1 VHHSKV
7 DVPSPTPPEPEPD
20 LELMARVS
28 GKDPAA
34 ERILV
39 RRLSG
44 RVARLARLLSGP
56 SVDADDAAQLALLE
70 ILASAG
76 TFRVAASLEAW
87 ADRITVRTVARLVR
101 RESAHKSLLA
111 RWIVPGELPWGRRSD
126 AGGEPLGLDA
136 ILARLSPERREA
148 LVLRHAL
155 EYSVEEIAELTGA
168 PVGTVK
174 DRLVAGRKEIRKAL
188 ERDARR
194 AERRRPS

>member
-1 VHHSKV
+1 MHHSKV
-7 DVPSPTPPEPEPD
+7 DVPSATPPDVEPD
-20 LELMARVS
+20 LELMARVARKES
-28 GKDPAA
+28 AA
-34 ERILV
+34 ERALV
-39 RRLSG
+39 RRLFG

-56 SVDADDAAQLALLE
+56 TVDPDDAAQVALLE

-111 RWIVPGELPWGRRSD
+111 RWVVPGELPWGKRTEPSN
-126 AGGEPLGLDA
+126 EPLGLDA
-136 ILARLSPERREA
+136 LLARLSPERREA

-168 PVGTVK
+168 PLGTVK
-174 DRLVAGRKEIRKAL
+174 DRLVAARKELRMAL

-194 AERRRPS
+194 AEHRRQS

>member
-1 VHHSKV
+1 M
-7 DVPSPTPPEPEPD
+7 DVPSPTPPELEPD

-28 GKDPAA
+28 RKEAAA
-34 ERILV
+34 ERALV
-39 RRLSG
+39 RRLFG

-56 SVDADDAAQLALLE
+56 SVDADDASQLALLE

-101 RESAHKSLLA
+101 RESARKGLLA
-111 RWIVPGELPWGRRSD
+111 RWVVPGELPWGRRLESG
-126 AGGEPLGLDA
+126 AEPLGLEA
-136 ILARLSPERREA
+136 LLARLSPERREA
-148 LVLRHAL
+148 LVLRHSL

-174 DRLVAGRKEIRKAL
+174 DRLVAGRKELRKAL
-188 ERDARR
+188 ERDALRV
-194 AERRRPS
+194 ERRRSS

>member
-1 VHHSKV
+1 
-7 DVPSPTPPEPEPD
+7 
-20 LELMARVS
+20 MARVS
-28 GKDPAA
+28 AKDPVA

-70 ILASAG
+70 ILGSAG
-76 TFRVAASLEAW
+76 TVRVAASLEAW

-111 RWIVPGELPWGRRSD
+111 RWIVPGELPWGRRDD
-126 AGGEPLGLDA
+126 AATEPLGLDA
-136 ILARLSPERREA
+136 MLARLSAERREA

-168 PVGTVK
+168 HVGTVK